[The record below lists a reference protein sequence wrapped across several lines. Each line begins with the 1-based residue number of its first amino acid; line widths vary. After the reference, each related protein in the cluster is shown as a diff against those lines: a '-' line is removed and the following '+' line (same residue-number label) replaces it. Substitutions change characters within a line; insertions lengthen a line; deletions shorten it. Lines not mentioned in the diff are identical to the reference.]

1 MVAGF
6 RRTAS
11 RLLKGATFWTP
22 CRLLRS
28 PGEIG
33 GCCSL
38 AIGNRLQGFPFGSP
52 SQQFSRSPVGKLK
65 QPTATQSELRQLD
78 KVRLKVPAGDREYPQ
93 FLFTEN
99 LIKAR
104 LANPAEMTDERKKAE
119 AKKMSETSKRRLGVI
134 AKGKKQKRQPEASAE
149 RVSEADLEEQPLSE
163 RQRQRTAEPIGRR
176 VPVDEPLPSPG
187 VAADAASSK
196 ASGKRPLTVDL
207 DAASTPK
214 RVRLTDPPRAI
225 FAVEEEGGPTEA
237 VTLACPSKT
246 VQFAN
251 HMIVGS
257 QMELSEIDELPKR
270 ALREEAGRAFRLQ
283 ATASMDMWL
292 CMKRAINAAERSKRM
307 YEDGR
312 AKVADA
318 AKALQDHASLV
329 QDMHA
334 AERQIVADAA
344 KALQDHASLVQDM
357 HAAER
362 QIQAHEAKLAEMRE
376 ALDGAERAAKD
387 AEEARLAVQ
396 SALEASERTKAAE
409 VEAAVRGA
417 IRDYR
422 SSTEFT
428 SLVDNE
434 VASEMADLIYRFKR
448 FNPGQKLNLN
458 FAADPPPLPEG
469 ITEEMIEEYEGEDAP
484 EDAEGTD
491 AEGPPDASVDAA
503 NETADGQG
511 DPTAEA

>member
-1 MVAGF
+1 MRIPGPTESLSKPKDGEAVFFTDVLQQGV
-6 RRTAS
+6 
-11 RLLKGATFWTP
+11 RLPLQAPVQRILAHIGYAPGQFNPNFWAVLMG

-38 AIGNRLQGFPFGSP
+38 AIGNRLQGFP
-52 SQQFSRSPVGKLK
+52 
-65 QPTATQSELRQLD
+65 
-78 KVRLKVPAGDREYPQ
+78 EYPQ

-214 RVRLTDPPRAI
+214 R
-225 FAVEEEGGPTEA
+225 
-237 VTLACPSKT
+237 T

-283 ATASMDMWL
+283 ATL

-312 AKVADA
+312 AK
-318 AKALQDHASLV
+318 
-329 QDMHA
+329 
-334 AERQIVADAA
+334 VADAA